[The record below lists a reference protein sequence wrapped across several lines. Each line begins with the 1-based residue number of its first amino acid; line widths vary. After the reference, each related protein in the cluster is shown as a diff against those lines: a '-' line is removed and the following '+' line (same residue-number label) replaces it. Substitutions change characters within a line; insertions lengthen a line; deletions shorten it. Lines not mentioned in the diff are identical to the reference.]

1 VHNLEDQT
9 QNVSCRSQE
18 EEPQRCLEI
27 VVSVAVQRVFL
38 VFVSR
43 HPQNVS
49 QNVGIAVL
57 PRQLDF

>member
-1 VHNLEDQT
+1 MENQT

-18 EEPQRCLEI
+18 KQRQWFLEI
-27 VVSVAVQRVFL
+27 VVPVAVQQVFL
-38 VFVSR
+38 VFIPT

-57 PRQLDF
+57 PWHMISEN